1 MSKINNIM
9 LWLIVILLA
18 LMSGDEVAVADELSN
33 EAKFQDWL
41 KNNGQNPVSSTVTVQ
56 SSLTNTTNT
65 DSSSHDH
72 RPVLTIVN
80 DQNSPVISPPMTYNQ
95 SQALMLKSAPPSE
108 TSSNPESDDAFN
120 AMMQQNAPLTPQQV
134 VKLRQLIDNSQRAA
148 AISPTVPP
156 KPVSSTIMINLA
168 PGATPPAIRLAQ
180 KHVTSLV
187 FVDST
192 GAPWPIASYDV
203 GDSKAMNPQWD
214 GKSNILLIQA
224 LSPYDDSDL
233 VIRLVGL
240 PTPIT
245 LELVPG
251 QRVVDARTDIHV
263 PGLGPNSKD
272 VPMGTGLPDSAN
284 QLLLDVLDGIAPSG
298 SKLLTIKG
306 ADCQGW
312 LLGDKMFL
320 RSRLTVL
327 SPGWI
332 GRMKSPDGMIA
343 YELQKSSSVLVSQYG
358 QPLELKVEGF

>member
-1 MSKINNIM
+1 MSKMIGWIVM
-9 LWLIVILLA
+9 LVFI
-18 LMSGDEVAVADELSN
+18 SGWKSAIAEEQSN
-33 EAKFQDWL
+33 EVKFQDWL
-41 KNNGQNPVSSTVTVQ
+41 KNNGQASASSPTGTTTVDANPSSEPN
-56 SSLTNTTNT
+56 LKNT
-65 DSSSHDH
+65 SPSEHS
-72 RPVLTIVN
+72 PILTIVN
-80 DQNSPVISPPMTYNQ
+80 DQDSPVVSPPMTYNQ
-95 SQALMLKSAPPSE
+95 SQELMLKLAPPAGPA
-108 TSSNPESDDAFN
+108 TPESNEAFN

-134 VKLRQLIDNSQRAA
+134 VRLRQLIDNSQRAA

-156 KPVSSTIMINLA
+156 KPVSSTIMVNLA

-192 GAPWPIASYDV
+192 GAPWPIASYDL
-203 GDSKAMNPQWD
+203 GDSKTMNPQWD

-233 VIRLVGL
+233 VVRLVGL

-272 VPMGTGLPDSAN
+272 VPTGTALPENAN
-284 QLLLDVLDGIAPSG
+284 QLLLDVLDGIAPPG
-298 SKLLTIKG
+298 SKPLVVKG
-306 ADCQGW
+306 GDCQGW
-312 LLGDKMFL
+312 LLGNKMFL
-320 RSRLTVL
+320 RSRLTLL

-332 GRMKSPDGMIA
+332 GRMKSPDGMMA
-343 YELQKSSSVLVSQYG
+343 YELQQSSSVLVSQYG
-358 QPLELKVEGF
+358 QPIELKIEGF